1 MVVLRSNMLPY
12 SLSSKKLAA
21 LFAAVFIAATAAD
34 AFIAPTL
41 SRRCGHTFLN
51 SEESAISSSSV
62 SATAI
67 NIEDKITI
75 NDKIELRDP
84 TADERGKG
92 GVQVVTHD
100 DGSTTIKALEV
111 LARIPRNLILAS
123 TDISPRIIDA
133 VSEARNITWATGL
146 TAVTLA
152 ALHPTDDEITA
163 ASGDTDAR
171 QIKKAWIQSWKS
183 GGWGSPIDLGP
194 DIAGDVVGTLITTGS
209 DNDHNIYA
217 KFRMPCHRKLL
228 ITSIDRFL
236 NAGTQKHSQ

>member
-1 MVVLRSNMLPY
+1 MHPY

-21 LFAAVFIAATAAD
+21 ILAAVIIAATAAD
-34 AFIAPTL
+34 AFIFAPTL

-51 SEESAISSSSV
+51 SEESATSSSSSV

-84 TADERGKG
+84 TPDERGKG
-92 GVQVVTHD
+92 GVQVVAHD

-152 ALHPTDDEITA
+152 ALHPTEDEIT
-163 ASGDTDAR
+163 ASGDTDAQ

-183 GGWGSPIDLGP
+183 GGWGSPIDFGP

-228 ITSIDRFL
+228 INT
-236 NAGTQKHSQ
+236 N